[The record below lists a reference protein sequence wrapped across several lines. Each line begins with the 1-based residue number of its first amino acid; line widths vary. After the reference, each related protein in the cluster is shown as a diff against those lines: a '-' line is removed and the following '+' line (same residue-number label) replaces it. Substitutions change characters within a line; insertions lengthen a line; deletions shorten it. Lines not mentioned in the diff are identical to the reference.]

1 MPKLRVSPDAPGALT
16 VGPITGP
23 DWQPGEERDL
33 ATLTVFDI
41 DRMGFVPL
49 TEERARSLAAQS
61 GGLVELILDTTT
73 AAKRAARED

>member
-61 GGLVELILDTTT
+61 GGLVEFIPDT
-73 AAKRAARED
+73 AARRGKEA